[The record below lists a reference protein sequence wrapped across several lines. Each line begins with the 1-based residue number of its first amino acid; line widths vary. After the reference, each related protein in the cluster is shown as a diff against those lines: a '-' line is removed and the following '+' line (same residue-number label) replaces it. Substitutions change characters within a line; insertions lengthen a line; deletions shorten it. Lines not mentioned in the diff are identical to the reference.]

1 MLDDGAIRYRVW
13 CNTKDWF
20 YILSDNYIDNS
31 DISKSDEE
39 DAFNQKA
46 RLWQLSYLLASN
58 SAEYS
63 DALSFREQLTKLS
76 DCQVVDDCRA
86 NDIIGDI
93 LADMRA
99 IKSSL
104 LHGDSG
110 FLNDSFLKFVFEKI
124 FAYSSYRTNGNVSG
138 TQDLILKLCR
148 NIGKDGNFEDYAKIS
163 GCGSL
168 YSVEAIWRGALALI
182 DTCDICHNI
191 EVFSDD
197 VYTLVVRLDII
208 CGKIN
213 AQKILLNILCADSYE
228 ERIDNI
234 DKLYAIMLG
243 VVNNNNDSM
252 VRSIFPYE
260 HWETVRGVVVRLV
273 DMWLSS
279 NKSNRLMHVPKS
291 YEVFRLM
298 SLGYD
303 ADRLDKDK
311 VFSYSSYLKSNNVK
325 KYMAYENKVD
335 VLTENTFKFINIIL
349 GAYVCEVD
357 EKTKNLINYISKEV
371 SEGRWLGIS
380 EL

>member
-1 MLDDGAIRYRVW
+1 MLDDGAIRCRVW

-20 YILSDNYIDNS
+20 HILSYNYIDNG
-31 DISKSDEE
+31 DIRKSDEE

-76 DCQVVDDCRA
+76 DCHVVDDCRA

-93 LADMRA
+93 LADMRM

-104 LHGDSG
+104 LHGDAG
-110 FLNDSFLKFVFEKI
+110 FLNDPFLEFVFEKI
-124 FAYSSYRTNGNVSG
+124 FACSSYKMNGSFSG
-138 TQDLILKLCR
+138 AQDLIMKLCR
-148 NIGKDGNFEDYAKIS
+148 NIGKDDYFEDYAKSS
-163 GCGSL
+163 GSDSL
-168 YSVEAIWRGALALI
+168 YLLEEMWRGVLALI

-197 VYTLVVRLDII
+197 VYTLVLKLDII

-213 AQKILLNILCADSYE
+213 AQKILLNILCAESYE

-234 DKLYAIMLG
+234 SKLYGIMLG
-243 VVNNNNDSM
+243 VVNDNDSM
-252 VRSIFPYE
+252 ALSIFPYE
-260 HWETVRGVVVRLV
+260 HRETIRGVVVRLV

-279 NKSNRLMHVPKS
+279 NKTNRLMHVPKS

-303 ADRLDKDK
+303 ADRLDRDK

-325 KYMAYENKVD
+325 KCMAYENKVD
-335 VLTENTFKFINIIL
+335 VLVENTFKFINIIL
-349 GAYVCEVD
+349 DTYVRDVD
-357 EKTKNLINYISKEV
+357 EKTKNLIDYITKEIGV
-371 SEGRWLGIS
+371 GRWLGIS

>member
-20 YILSDNYIDNS
+20 NILSDNYIDNS

-93 LADMRA
+93 LADMRV

-104 LHGDSG
+104 LHGDAG
-110 FLNDSFLKFVFEKI
+110 FLSDSFLKFVFEKI
-124 FAYSSYRTNGNVSG
+124 FAYSSYRTNDNVSG

-163 GCGSL
+163 GYGSL
-168 YSVEAIWRGALALI
+168 YSVEAIWRGVLALI
-182 DTCDICHNI
+182 DTCDVCHNI

-197 VYTLVVRLDII
+197 VYTLVVKLDII

-213 AQKILLNILCADSYE
+213 AQRILLNILCADSYE
-228 ERIDNI
+228 ERIDNVG
-234 DKLYAIMLG
+234 KLYAIMLG
-243 VVNNNNDSM
+243 VVNNNDSM
-252 VRSIFPYE
+252 IRSIFPYE

-303 ADRLDKDK
+303 ADILDRDK

-325 KYMAYENKVD
+325 KCTAYENKVD
-335 VLTENTFKFINIIL
+335 VLIENTFKFINIIL
-349 GAYVCEVD
+349 SAYVCEVNG
-357 EKTKNLINYISKEV
+357 KTKNLIDYITKEI
-371 SEGRWLGIS
+371 SAGRWLGVS
-380 EL
+380 GL

>member
-20 YILSDNYIDNS
+20 HILSDNYIDNS

-39 DAFNQKA
+39 DTFNQKA

-63 DALSFREQLTKLS
+63 DVLSFREQLTKLS

-93 LADMRA
+93 LADMRV

-104 LHGDSG
+104 LHGDAG
-110 FLNDSFLKFVFEKI
+110 FLSDSFLKFVFEKI

-168 YSVEAIWRGALALI
+168 YSVEAIWRGVLAFI
-182 DTCDICHNI
+182 DTCDVCHNI

-197 VYTLVVRLDII
+197 VYTLVVKLDII

-228 ERIDNI
+228 ERIDNVG
-234 DKLYAIMLG
+234 KLYAIMLG
-243 VVNNNNDSM
+243 VVNNNDSM

-260 HWETVRGVVVRLV
+260 HWETVRGVGVRLV

-279 NKSNRLMHVPKS
+279 NKSNRLMHIPKS

-303 ADRLDKDK
+303 SDRLDRDK
-311 VFSYSSYLKSNNVK
+311 VFSYSSYLKLNNVK
-325 KYMAYENKVD
+325 KCTAYENKVD
-335 VLTENTFKFINIIL
+335 VLIENTFKFINIIL
-349 GAYVCEVD
+349 SVYVCEVNG
-357 EKTKNLINYISKEV
+357 KTKNLIDYITKEIGA
-371 SEGRWLGIS
+371 GRWLGIS

>member
-20 YILSDNYIDNS
+20 NILSDNYIDND
-31 DISKSDEE
+31 DICKSDEE
-39 DAFNQKA
+39 DSFNQKA

-93 LADMRA
+93 LADMSA

-124 FAYSSYRTNGNVSG
+124 FTYSFYRTNGNVSG

-168 YSVEAIWRGALALI
+168 YSVEAIWRGVLALI
-182 DTCDICHNI
+182 DTCDVCHNI

-197 VYTLVVRLDII
+197 VYTLVVKIDII

-228 ERIDNI
+228 ERIDNVG
-234 DKLYAIMLG
+234 KLYAIMLG
-243 VVNNNNDSM
+243 VVNNNDSM

-260 HWETVRGVVVRLV
+260 HWETVRGVGVRLV

-279 NKSNRLMHVPKS
+279 NKSNRLMHILKS

-303 ADRLDKDK
+303 SDRLDRDK
-311 VFSYSSYLKSNNVK
+311 VFSYSSYIKSNEVK
-325 KYMAYENKVD
+325 KCMAYENKVD
-335 VLTENTFKFINIIL
+335 VLVENTFKFINIIL
-349 GAYVCEVD
+349 DAYVRDVD
-357 EKTKNLINYISKEV
+357 EKTKNLIDYITKEIGV
-371 SEGRWLGIS
+371 GRWLGIS

>member
-1 MLDDGAIRYRVW
+1 MLDDGAIRYCVW

-20 YILSDNYIDNS
+20 NILSDNYIDNS

-168 YSVEAIWRGALALI
+168 YSVEAIWRGVLALI
-182 DTCDICHNI
+182 DTCDVCHNI

-197 VYTLVVRLDII
+197 VYTLVVKLDII

-228 ERIDNI
+228 ERIDNVG
-234 DKLYAIMLG
+234 KLYAIMLG
-243 VVNNNNDSM
+243 VVNNNDSM

-279 NKSNRLMHVPKS
+279 NKSNRLMHISKS

-303 ADRLDKDK
+303 SDRLGRDK
-311 VFSYSSYLKSNNVK
+311 VFSYSSYLKSNEVK
-325 KYMAYENKVD
+325 KCMAYENKVD
-335 VLTENTFKFINIIL
+335 VLVENTFKFINIVL
-349 GAYVCEVD
+349 DTYVHDVD
-357 EKTKNLINYISKEV
+357 EKTKNLIDYITKEIGV
-371 SEGRWLGIS
+371 GRWLGIS